1 MYEINSLADHLFR
14 RESGKMVAVLTR
26 LFGFSNYDLARD
38 IVQETLLSALHH
50 WKLHGIPDN
59 PTAWLYSVA
68 KNKTIDWLRR
78 EKLTAEHSQEIA
90 YQLSHEG
97 SLTDQVDSLFLAH
110 EIEDSVLRMMFACC
124 HPTLPTEAQIALI
137 LRTLCGLSIGE
148 IARAFLS
155 NEETIQKRLYRTK
168 EKIRSEN
175 ILLEVPT
182 GNELTKRL
190 DGVLKA
196 IYLLFTEGYN
206 SQSSDLLIRQELC
219 TEAMRL
225 AELLSNHAHTNLPQ
239 SNALLS
245 LLYFQASRFAARL
258 NADGHIILLEHQD
271 RSQWNQA
278 YIRTAS
284 DYLEKA
290 SEGNQLSEY
299 HLQAAVAYYH
309 ATATNFAATNWKAI
323 TYLYHLLVQLN
334 ASPMIQ
340 MSRAIAI
347 GFAEN
352 PQRGI
357 EELLKIKGLE
367 KNHYYHTA
375 LGDFYAKNKQTE
387 AAKAAYEL
395 AIRFCV
401 SKTERVLIEAKI
413 SDLSNKY

>member
-190 DGVLKA
+190 EGVLKA

-387 AAKAAYEL
+387 ARAAYEL

-413 SDLSNKY
+413 KDLSNKY